1 MGIYD
6 DGYRPAINLPDLGKL
21 VKPLLGL
28 MVLVVLYL
36 AVVNVQEMLKQKP
49 LEIRLE
55 KNTIQADE
63 TTRLNVKVSNTT
75 GKDASEVVLLVK
87 AKDDRSINIT
97 PLTTN
102 LIKQLPANE
111 WRQLDFLV
119 NPIGSI
125 SPGGYTLTVET
136 IVNDQKFGESAVIR
150 VEE

>member
-6 DGYRPAINLPDLGKL
+6 DGYRPTLNLPDLGKL
-21 VKPLLGL
+21 VKPLIGL

-49 LEIRLE
+49 LEIRLD
-55 KNTIQADE
+55 KGTIQSNE

-75 GKDASEVVLLVK
+75 GKDAAEVVLLVK

-125 SPGGYTLTVET
+125 NPGGYTLTVET
-136 IVNDQKFGESAVIR
+136 IVNDQKFTESAVVR
-150 VEE
+150 VEG